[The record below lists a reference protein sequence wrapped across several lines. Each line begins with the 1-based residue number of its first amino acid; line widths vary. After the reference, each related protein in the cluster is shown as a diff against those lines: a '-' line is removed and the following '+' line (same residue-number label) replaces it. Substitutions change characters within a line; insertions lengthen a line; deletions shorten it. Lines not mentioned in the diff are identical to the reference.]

1 MNNNLQVSSAKF
13 KMENM
18 EKFNTV
24 DFLVRIF
31 RGEGDADLDPRWG
44 YAGGISV
51 SYLANRNID
60 ADALRC
66 VVDMAIFHD
75 IDFKAPLVG
84 PPFPRPS
91 FDDSRPT
98 QHPMYS
104 PNPLANPE
112 PQSTPLPT
120 LQNIPHGEIMQYPG
134 PNSTNSAF
142 APDFSENWDSS
153 VDTSKKDGVGKPRR
167 SSSDASSSSKSASD
181 TQSKPRSAGVT
192 KRSRMGCL
200 TCRQRKKRCCET
212 RPKCSECSRLR
223 LNCVWP
229 KPGTEHKN
237 KSKEVKSQENTID
250 HDVYGKIKVLRGIV
264 ELWSKDWSKDFGL
277 RLLFRDVFAFT
288 KSKKEFDI
296 FTFLGLGILEPGAL
310 QHSGVRTASGTQ
322 LEVKK
327 LEAVAKKKLEA
338 VAKKQLQRSSCK
350 ETVAKKQLQS

>member
-1 MNNNLQVSSAKF
+1 
-13 KMENM
+13 
-18 EKFNTV
+18 
-24 DFLVRIF
+24 
-31 RGEGDADLDPRWG
+31 
-44 YAGGISV
+44 
-51 SYLANRNID
+51 
-60 ADALRC
+60 
-66 VVDMAIFHD
+66 
-75 IDFKAPLVG
+75 
-84 PPFPRPS
+84 
-91 FDDSRPT
+91 
-98 QHPMYS
+98 MYS

-134 PNSTNSAF
+134 PNSTTSAF

-264 ELWSKDWSKDFGL
+264 EY
-277 RLLFRDVFAFT
+277 
-288 KSKKEFDI
+288 
-296 FTFLGLGILEPGAL
+296 
-310 QHSGVRTASGTQ
+310 
-322 LEVKK
+322 
-327 LEAVAKKKLEA
+327 
-338 VAKKQLQRSSCK
+338 RSH
-350 ETVAKKQLQS
+350 